1 MAIMVNIRK
10 VRIKPYSTAFKEQMK
25 TPQFILA
32 GLSAAALTLVSCT
45 PQQQQYGIGGALGGA
60 ALGAIAGD
68 DSSDIIKG
76 AAIGGAGG
84 VGVAAYQENRNKK
97 NGAYNSGGDNYNTPA
112 QTNYPTATR
121 TSEPGIVISPY
132 SPYNKVRVTNFSSG
146 QLAKDPGNQ
155 QIFIVP

>member
-1 MAIMVNIRK
+1 
-10 VRIKPYSTAFKEQMK
+10 MK

-32 GLSAAALTLVSCT
+32 GLSAAALTFVSCT

-84 VGVAAYQENRNKK
+84 VGVAAYQENKNKK
-97 NGAYNSGGDNYNTPA
+97 AGAYNSGGDNYTAPA
-112 QTNYPTATR
+112 ATSYPTATR
-121 TSEPGIVISPY
+121 TSDPGVVISPY

-146 QLAKDPGNQ
+146 QLAKDPENNK
-155 QIFIVP
+155 IFVVP